1 MRSSPTT
8 KDLVRLLVAALI
20 CCLGLAL
27 LTPATRA
34 AARDTKGPQPVPA
47 PRAGVAP
54 QPAISSIA
62 RDARAEDGHGAVDA
76 AQRAPFQTV
85 ESPARSEQI
94 RAKLSA
100 GAAAAAAAAC
110 TVSDFTSKTGAAL
123 VQQVKSA
130 EPGCVNTL
138 FTLKGSD
145 AQAAFREAQMV
156 TVADALRA
164 NVANYPGDNSTST
177 LQLVLFLRAGY
188 FVQWYDTSVG
198 DYGPAL
204 KSSIEGALDAFFAA
218 PRSADAND
226 ANGNILAETV
236 TLIDSS
242 QRNARYLSVVKR
254 LLTNYT
260 NSYNSSW
267 YMVAATN
274 NAYNVLF
281 RGHQMDDFLP
291 AAQADPALF
300 TVLRDFAVAH
310 DDLLGTD
317 QWYLAANAGRELGR
331 FLRHDALKPTVRPLV
346 KELLGRSST
355 TGRTGSLWI
364 ALAEMAD
371 SYGQANCAFYDVC
384 DLAAKLKAAVL
395 TVKHSCGPSIRIV
408 AQEMTEANL
417 AAACTSLTDQ
427 DAYFHQVVRDNGP
440 VADDNN
446 TSIEVVV
453 FNSSAD
459 YKSYA
464 GTIFDISTDNG
475 GMYLEGKPEVAGN
488 QPRFIAY
495 EAEWLRP
502 DFQIW
507 NLNHEYTHY
516 LDGRYDMYGDFR
528 AGQSTPT
535 VMWVEGFA
543 EYVSYSYRKVSY
555 DRAVTEAG
563 KNTYKLSTLFDT
575 TYDNSDS
582 TKVYQWGYLA
592 VRYLI
597 QSHPQDVTA
606 LLAKYRTGDWA
617 GARTLLTSTIGTRY
631 DADFA
636 AWLAKCAGGDCG
648 TTAPVNQPPS
658 AGFTA
663 LAAGL
668 SVTFTDVSTDQDGT
682 IASRAWDFGDGTG
695 ATTANPTKAYTAAG
709 TYTVKLTVT
718 DDKGATATTSKPLT
732 VVAPPKGECTT
743 PRRDELGKNC
753 QRSNVSATA
762 GNHGAF
768 FVYLPEKVGSLKIT
782 VSGGTGEA
790 DLYYNPNG
798 WATTSD
804 YTARSV
810 KTGNA
815 ETLTIR
821 KPPAG
826 YVYISLFAAKSFE
839 GVTIKTEF

>member
-1 MRSSPTT
+1 MPCSPPT
-8 KDLVRLLVAALI
+8 
-20 CCLGLAL
+20 
-27 LTPATRA
+27 TRA

-47 PRAGVAP
+47 PRAGAAP

-85 ESPARSEQI
+85 ETPAKSEQI
-94 RAKLSA
+94 RSKLSA

-138 FTLKGSD
+138 FTLKGAD
-145 AQAAFREAQMV
+145 ARAAFREAQMV
-156 TVADALRA
+156 TIADALRA

-188 FVQWYDTSVG
+188 FVQWYDTAVG

-242 QRNARYLSVVKR
+242 QRNARYLYVVKR

-331 FLRHDALKPTVRPLV
+331 FLRHDALKPTIRPLV
-346 KELLGRSST
+346 KELLGRSSI

-371 SYGQANCAFYDVC
+371 SYDQANCAYYEVC

-395 TVKHSCGPSIRIV
+395 TVKYTCSPSIRIV

-417 AAACTSLTDQ
+417 AAACTSLTSQ
-427 DAYFHQVVRDNGP
+427 DAYFHKVVQDKGP

-464 GTIFDISTDNG
+464 GKIFDISTDNG
-475 GMYLEGKPEVAGN
+475 GMYLEGKPEAAGN
-488 QPRFIAY
+488 QPRFVAY

-516 LDGRYDMYGDFR
+516 LDGRFDMYGDFR
-528 AGQSTPT
+528 AGQTTPT

-543 EYVSYSYRKVSY
+543 EYVSYSYRGVTY

-592 VRYLI
+592 VRYLL
-597 QSHPQDVTA
+597 QSHPQDMTA
-606 LLAKYRTGDWA
+606 LLAEYRTGDWA

-636 AWLAKCAGGDCG
+636 AWLAKCAAGDCG
-648 TTAPVNQPPS
+648 TTAPGQPGSLGRLHRPGHRPVGQLHRRLRRPGRHHRLPRLGLRRRHLHHHGQPDQGLHRGRHLHREAHRHRRQGRHRQHQQ
-658 AGFTA
+658 AGRRGGAAQGRVHLGPDGRVGQELPA
-663 LAAGL
+663 LERLRHRGEPQRLLRLPPGQGQLAEDHRLRRHRRGRPLLQPQRLGHHLRLDRPLGEDRQRGDPHHQEAAGRLRLHQPLRGQELRGRHRQDRVL
-668 SVTFTDVSTDQDGT
+668 SD
-682 IASRAWDFGDGTG
+682 RL
-695 ATTANPTKAYTAAG
+695 TT
-709 TYTVKLTVT
+709 
-718 DDKGATATTSKPLT
+718 
-732 VVAPPKGECTT
+732 
-743 PRRDELGKNC
+743 R
-753 QRSNVSATA
+753 
-762 GNHGAF
+762 
-768 FVYLPEKVGSLKIT
+768 
-782 VSGGTGEA
+782 
-790 DLYYNPNG
+790 
-798 WATTSD
+798 
-804 YTARSV
+804 
-810 KTGNA
+810 
-815 ETLTIR
+815 
-821 KPPAG
+821 
-826 YVYISLFAAKSFE
+826 
-839 GVTIKTEF
+839 

>member
-1 MRSSPTT
+1 MRSTPTT
-8 KDLVRLLVAALI
+8 KDIVRLLIAALI
-20 CCLGLAL
+20 CCLGLSL
-27 LTPATRA
+27 LTPMTRA
-34 AARDTKGPQPVPA
+34 VANGTEGPQSVPA
-47 PRAGVAP
+47 PRTGAAP

-62 RDARAEDGHGAVDA
+62 KDVRAEDAHSTVDVS
-76 AQRAPFQTV
+76 QRAPFQTV
-85 ESPARSEQI
+85 ETPAKSEQI
-94 RAKLSA
+94 RSKLSA

-138 FTLKGSD
+138 FNLKGAD

-156 TVADALRA
+156 TIADALRA
-164 NVANYPGDNSTST
+164 NVATYPGDNSTST

-188 FVQWYDTSVG
+188 FVQWYDTAVG

-204 KSSIEGALDAFFAA
+204 KSSIEGALDAYFAA
-218 PRSADAND
+218 PRSADVND

-242 QRNARYLSVVKR
+242 QRNARYLPVLKR
-254 LLTNYT
+254 LLTAYQ
-260 NSYNSSW
+260 NSWNGSW
-267 YMVAATN
+267 YMVSATN
-274 NAYNVLF
+274 SVYNVLF

-291 AAQADPALF
+291 AVQADPALL

-346 KELLGRSST
+346 KELLGRSQI

-364 ALAEMAD
+364 GLAEMTD
-371 SYGQANCAFYDVC
+371 SYDQANCAYYDTC
-384 DLAAKLKAAVL
+384 DLAAKIKAAIL
-395 TVKHSCGPSIRIV
+395 PVKYTCSPSIRII
-408 AQEMTEANL
+408 AQEMTDANL
-417 AAACTSLTDQ
+417 AAACTSLTNQ
-427 DAYFHQVVRDNGP
+427 DAFFHKVAKDSGP
-440 VADDNN
+440 VKDDLNS
-446 TSIEVVV
+446 SIEVVV
-453 FNSSAD
+453 FNSSND

-464 GTIFDISTDNG
+464 GTIFGIDTDNG
-475 GMYLEGKPEVAGN
+475 GMYLEGKPAEAGN

-516 LDGRYDMYGDFR
+516 LDGRFDMYGDFK
-528 AGQSTPT
+528 AGQQIPT

-543 EYVSYSYRKVSY
+543 EYVSYTYRNETY
-555 DRAVTEAG
+555 DRAITEAG
-563 KNTYKLSTLFDT
+563 KNTYKLSTLFDS

-592 VRYLI
+592 VRYLL
-597 QSHPQDVTA
+597 QSHRADVDT
-606 LLAKYRTGDWA
+606 LLGHYRTGNWA
-617 GARTLLTSTIGTRY
+617 AARTLLATTIGTRY

-636 AWLAKCAGGDCG
+636 AWLAKCAKGDCG
-648 TTAPVNQPPS
+648 TPAPENQAPS

-663 LAAGL
+663 LANGL
-668 SVTFTDVSTDQDGT
+668 SVNLTDVSTDVDGT
-682 IASRAWDFGDGTG
+682 IASRAWDFGDGTNT
-695 ATTANPTKAYTAAG
+695 TTANPTKVYAAAG

-718 DDKGATATTSKPLT
+718 DDKGATASTSKPVT
-732 VVAPPKGECTT
+732 VVAPPKGECTSA
-743 PRRDELGKNC
+743 RLDELGKNC

-762 GNHGAF
+762 GNHSAF
-768 FVYLPEKVGSLKIT
+768 FVYLPAKVNSLKIT

-790 DLYYNPNG
+790 DLYYNPTG

-804 YTARSV
+804 WTARSV
-810 KTGNA
+810 KNGNA
-815 ETLTIR
+815 ETLTIK

-826 YVYISLFAAKSFE
+826 YVYISLFAAKGFE
-839 GVTIKTEF
+839 GVSIKTEF